1 MRCPDCGVSF
11 DIHELISQECTIKQL
26 KDLCEVICN
35 TLDCGTDG
43 KPTPCTHYQQ
53 AIDRAYEQGAR
64 EERRA
69 CYIIANSRESI
80 IADKIAS
87 RGPMS
92 QGGECPCNPIDGK
105 CVYCGRPEGGGE

>member
-1 MRCPDCGVSF
+1 MSDWADEKARQVCDATLEAVSEDLEGPHDDDCLACP
-11 DIHELISQECTIKQL
+11 
-26 KDLCEVICN
+26 VIAAA
-35 TLDCGTDG
+35 LRE
-43 KPTPCTHYQQ
+43 
-53 AIDRAYEQGAR
+53 AREQGAR

>member
-1 MRCPDCGVSF
+1 MEQQDWASKKADELCGHDQCSGEPRCGNCR
-11 DIHELISQECTIKQL
+11 
-26 KDLCEVICN
+26 
-35 TLDCGTDG
+35 
-43 KPTPCTHYQQ
+43 
-53 AIDRAYEQGAR
+53 AIAAALREAREQGAR